1 MLKST
6 LLAALLLARM
16 GAAQIGAASGQVSA
30 GQIPLDPAR
39 AEATPR
45 AVATFHKPLP
55 EEYVWTADDAAV
67 VTRPKEM
74 AQIKR
79 TDWKSE
85 PHYFRSSFTVK
96 SVPAKATLYVAG
108 PRTAQV
114 YLNGVLAAD
123 LKASASR
130 HFAMQVMSA
139 DLTNKLKPGINTIA
153 IAAVRPSGSHHHTNS
168 LMTSWLTSG
177 EVLVAKIV
185 PAALGVDAP
194 ALLTTEK
201 RWKSVSLAQGWEQP
215 SFDDAAW
222 KPVVSLGSIEGT
234 GDFFQW
240 NADTGLYE
248 WPGYLGESPYLANYS
263 LEPVKTERRVEGVL
277 IDFGRELS
285 GRIVLKAAPKE
296 QSVTVRFGESMGEL
310 LHAPRMGDVPLYAP
324 AGIEARGPK
333 SAFRYAL
340 ISSNGDAASAK
351 IYAEGIYYPVKYAGS
366 FESSDARL
374 NRIWEVSAYTAHLCM
389 QDSIWDGIKRDRG
402 RWIGDQE
409 VIDRVVGDVFG
420 DGRLVREELAHDV
433 GTGPLDDHVNGLPGY
448 SAWWVVA
455 EAEYLR
461 RWGDMAA
468 VREQKTHLLEVLARM
483 DSELDARGVYVAATG
498 RKPFVDWSKGFS
510 VDSPEA
516 RRATDFE
523 YILAYRNAAWLLRQL
538 GDANEAAKQNARAGA
553 MMAAAQKYL
562 SEGATFGDRW
572 QTNAIAVL
580 AGATTTLAQ
589 RDAAW
594 SDVLSRTVKGRK
606 STDVIT
612 PYYGDYVLNAMAA
625 LGKRREALE
634 WMRGYW
640 GGMLDAGATSF
651 WEAWDP
657 AWAGDDPHAKLQ
669 ADDKVGYNASLAHGW
684 AAGPAAWLME
694 EVLGV
699 KALEPGFRRAQIRP
713 DLAGLEWAKGGV
725 ATPLGVVGVDARGA
739 HYVVTIPAG
748 MEAEVLLPTGRV
760 TMDGSAV
767 KGIAVEGGAR
777 QRVLLNHAGRF
788 SFDVE

>member
-6 LLAALLLARM
+6 WLAALLLARM
-16 GAAQIGAASGQVSA
+16 GMAQTGVAS

-39 AEATPR
+39 AEVSPR
-45 AVATFHKPLP
+45 VVGTFHKPLP

-67 VTRPKEM
+67 VTRAKEM
-74 AQIKR
+74 SQIKR
-79 TDWKSE
+79 DDWKVE
-85 PHYFRSSFTVK
+85 PHYFRSSFTVREL
-96 SVPAKATLYVAG
+96 PKAATVYVAG
-108 PRTAQV
+108 PRAARV
-114 YLNGVLAAD
+114 YVNGKPVTEM
-123 LKASASR
+123 KVGGGR
-130 HFAMQVMSA
+130 HMAFRTLSA
-139 DLTNKLKPGINTIA
+139 DVSAVLKTGTNTIA
-153 IAAVRPSGSHHHTNS
+153 VEAVRGGGSHHHTNS
-168 LMTSWLTSG
+168 LMTSWLNSG
-177 EVLVAKIV
+177 EVLAVKIV
-185 PAALGVDAP
+185 PGTVGVDAP
-194 ALLTTEK
+194 ALLISSK
-201 RWKSVSLAQGWEQP
+201 LWKSTVSPMQGWEQAD
-215 SFDDAAW
+215 FDDSAW
-222 KPVVSLGSIEGT
+222 KPVVSLESIEGT

-240 NADTGLYE
+240 NADSGMYA
-248 WPGYLGESPYLANYS
+248 WPGYLGEASYMANYR
-263 LEPVKTERRVEGVL
+263 LDPVKTERRTDGL
-277 IDFGRELS
+277 LLDFGRELS
-285 GRIVLKAAPKE
+285 GRVVLAAAANG
-296 QSVTVRFGESMGEL
+296 QHAMVQYGESMGEL
-310 LHAPRMGDVPLYAP
+310 LNAPYLGKVPLLAP
-324 AGIEARGPK
+324 PGGEARGPK

-340 ISSNGDAASAK
+340 ISFDGDVPGAK
-351 IYAEGIYYPVKYAGS
+351 VYAEGIYYPVKYAGS

-420 DGRLVREELAHDV
+420 DGRLVRDELAQDV
-433 GTGPLDDHVNGLPGY
+433 GTGPLEDHVNGLPGY

-461 RWGDMAA
+461 RWGDIAA
-468 VREQKTHLLEVLARM
+468 VREQKTHLLDVLARM
-483 DSELDARGVYVAATG
+483 DAELDVRAVYVAASG
-498 RKPFVDWSKGFS
+498 RKPYVDWSKGFS
-510 VDSPEA
+510 ADSPEA
-516 RRATDFE
+516 RRAMDFE
-523 YILAYRNAAWLLRQL
+523 YVLAYRNASWLLRQL
-538 GDANEAAKQNARAGA
+538 GDESEAAKWAARADA
-553 MMAAAQKYL
+553 MTSAAQKYL

-580 AGATTTLAQ
+580 SGAATTSAQ
-589 RDAAW
+589 RDAEW
-594 SDVLSRTVKGRK
+594 TNVLSRTVEGRK

-634 WMRGYW
+634 WMRSYW

-669 ADDKVGYNASLAHGW
+669 ADDKTGYNASLAHGW

-699 KALEPGFRRAQIRP
+699 KAMEPGFRRTQIRP

-725 ATPLGVVGVDARGA
+725 ATPLGSVGVDARDG

-748 MEAEVLLPTGRV
+748 MEAEVLLPVGRV
-760 TMDGSAV
+760 KMDGSAMR
-767 KGIAVEGGAR
+767 AEMVEDGAH
-777 QRVLLNHAGRF
+777 QRVVLHHAGKF
-788 SFDVE
+788 VFDVE